1 MFYAEFC
8 PYGIHTIS
16 DGDTLMAFETREERN
31 EMVERIND
39 AHSERMEGFVALVPR
54 APLAALILSLSL
66 VFGYF
71 GVSLFRIRAALRSSL
86 KELDYYV

>member
-31 EMVERIND
+31 EMVERIHQENEEQR
-39 AHSERMEGFVALVPR
+39 AWNKRKSE
-54 APLAALILSLSL
+54 IL
-66 VFGYF
+66 
-71 GVSLFRIRAALRSSL
+71 R
-86 KELDYYV
+86 ELNNR

>member
-31 EMVERIND
+31 EMAERIND
-39 AHSERMEGFVALVPR
+39 ARSERVEGCAVAVTTREKFPDTDSIER
-54 APLAALILSLSL
+54 HVGPLRQ
-66 VFGYF
+66 G
-71 GVSLFRIRAALRSSL
+71 
-86 KELDYYV
+86 